1 MHRIL
6 IITTHPVQYHAP
18 LFEFLAGNGEYDL
31 NIFYTSGKGDGE
43 DFDIGFGKKRSW
55 NIDLLKGYKYEFLK
69 KYTFVNKL
77 SSFFSIINPGI
88 IEKAEAYKPTLIII
102 FGWNYFSHLMMMLHY
117 KGKIPVIFRGD
128 STSIDDE
135 EANPFK
141 VFLRYAILKWVYRNV
156 DYVLSPG
163 SASDAYFIKSGVK
176 EAQIVRC
183 AHAVDN
189 LRFSVFSQDEF
200 DKLILLKDRL
210 RIEAKDVVFLFA
222 GKFIDKKNPLLLIK
236 AFHKVAMQ
244 KHHVRLIVVGDGILE
259 SAIKRQISNLNDS
272 IRSRIHLF
280 PFQDQQSIK
289 LFYRLASVF
298 VLPSKG
304 PGETW
309 GLSVNEALASGTPV
323 LVSTKCGCA
332 HDIVKE
338 GINGY
343 IFKSDDFIDLEN
355 KMLLC
360 CDETKRNY
368 LAINAERSVS
378 EFSFQSIKDSLDKII
393 TLVEE

>member
-1 MHRIL
+1 MKIL
-6 IITTHPVQYHAP
+6 FITTHPIQYNAP
-18 LFEFLAGNGEYDL
+18 FFTYLSKYSNYSVKVFYTLGKDNISLDNGFGVSENWNINLLSGYDFEFIKNTSSRPSSLTYWGIQNPT
-31 NIFYTSGKGDGE
+31 IF
-43 DFDIGFGKKRSW
+43 KK
-55 NIDLLKGYKYEFLK
+55 
-69 KYTFVNKL
+69 
-77 SSFFSIINPGI
+77 IICYSPD
-88 IEKAEAYKPTLIII
+88 AIII
-102 FGWNYFSHLMMMLHY
+102 YGWKYQSHFSVLNYFHR
-117 KGKIPVIFRGD
+117 KIPILFRGD
-128 STSIDDE
+128 STTLDDSSVSS
-135 EANPFK
+135 FRS
-141 VFLRYAILKWVYRNV
+141 FFRFFILKWVYSKVN
-156 DYVLSPG
+156 YVLSPG

-189 LRFSVFSQDEF
+189 LRFSVFSQNEF
-200 DKLILLKDRL
+200 ERLILLKDRL
-210 RIEAKDVVFLFA
+210 QIEAKDVVFLFA

-259 SAIKRQISNLNDS
+259 SAIKKQINSLNDS

-289 LFYRLASVF
+289 LFYRLSSVY

-332 HDIVKE
+332 HDIVQE

-343 IFKSDDFIDLEN
+343 TFKSDDLNDLEK

-360 CDETKRNY
+360 CNETKRNY
-368 LAINAERSVS
+368 LAKNAARSVS

-393 TLVEE
+393 AQVEE

>member
-1 MHRIL
+1 MKIL
-6 IITTHPVQYHAP
+6 FITTHPIQYNAP
-18 LFEFLAGNGEYDL
+18 FFTYLSKYSNYSVKVFYTLGKDNISLDNGFGVSENWNINLLSGYDFEFIKNTSSRPSSLTYWGIQNPS
-31 NIFYTSGKGDGE
+31 IF
-43 DFDIGFGKKRSW
+43 KK
-55 NIDLLKGYKYEFLK
+55 
-69 KYTFVNKL
+69 
-77 SSFFSIINPGI
+77 IICYNPD
-88 IEKAEAYKPTLIII
+88 AIII
-102 FGWNYFSHLMMMLHY
+102 YGWKHQSHFSVLKYFHQ
-117 KGKIPVIFRGD
+117 KIPILFRGD
-128 STSIDDE
+128 STTLDDSSVSSIRS
-135 EANPFK
+135 F
-141 VFLRYAILKWVYRNV
+141 FRFFILKWVYSKVN
-156 DYVLSPG
+156 YVLSPG

-183 AHAVDN
+183 THAVDN

-200 DKLILLKDRL
+200 DRLILLKDRL
-210 RIEAKDVVFLFA
+210 QIEVRDIVFLFA
-222 GKFIDKKNPLLLIK
+222 GKFIEKKNPLLLIK

-244 KHHVRLIVVGDGILE
+244 KHHVRLIIVGDGILE
-259 SAIKRQISNLNDS
+259 SAIKMQIGNLNES

-332 HDIVKE
+332 HDIVQE

-343 IFKSDDFIDLEN
+343 IFKSDDLNDLEK

-360 CDETKRNY
+360 CNETQLNY

-378 EFSFQSIKDSLDKII
+378 QFSFQSIKDSLDKII
-393 TLVEE
+393 TQIEE